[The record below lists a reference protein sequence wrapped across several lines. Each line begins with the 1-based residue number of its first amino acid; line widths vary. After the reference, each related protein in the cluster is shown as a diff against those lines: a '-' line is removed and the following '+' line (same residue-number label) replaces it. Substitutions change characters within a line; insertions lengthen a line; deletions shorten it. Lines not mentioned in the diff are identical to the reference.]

1 MNRSRF
7 FGTTVIAVA
16 AMTASFSSAADEV
29 TNKGPLEKTLIQ
41 GQITTVRMEPGGGP
55 PVLALQDK
63 AGAQWTVL
71 LGAIQY
77 LIREDFKPK
86 TGQKVEVVGIYRTGN
101 HVMAQKIALPET
113 GKTIVLRDEQGY
125 PVWRGGRMMRGG
137 GGRPPEKKEDK
148 P

>member
-77 LIREDFKPK
+77 LMREELKPK
-86 TGQKVEVVGIYRTGN
+86 TVQKVEVVG
-101 HVMAQKIALPET
+101 M
-113 GKTIVLRDEQGY
+113 
-125 PVWRGGRMMRGG
+125 
-137 GGRPPEKKEDK
+137 
-148 P
+148 

>member
-1 MNRSRF
+1 MKRRVFSM
-7 FGTTVIAVA
+7 TTVIALA
-16 AMTASFSSAADEV
+16 AMAAFPAPGDEV
-29 TNKGPLEKTLIQ
+29 TKKAAPLEKTMLQ

-63 AGAQWTVL
+63 SGTQWTVL
-71 LGAIQY
+71 LGAIPY

-101 HVMAQKIALPET
+101 HVVAQKITLPET

-125 PVWRGGRMMRGG
+125 PVWRGGWMMRGG
-137 GGRPPEKKEDK
+137 GDK

>member
-1 MNRSRF
+1 MNR
-7 FGTTVIAVA
+7 AVFLAMMATAVFVAEDA
-16 AMTASFSSAADEV
+16 AKPAT
-29 TNKGPLEKTLIQ
+29 LEKTMLQ

-55 PVLALQDK
+55 PILALQDK
-63 AGAQWTVL
+63 AGTQWTVL
-71 LGAIQY
+71 LGAIHF

-101 HVMAQKIALPET
+101 HVVAQKITLPET

-125 PVWRGGRMMRGG
+125 PVWRPGWMMRGG
-137 GGRPPEKKEDK
+137 GDK